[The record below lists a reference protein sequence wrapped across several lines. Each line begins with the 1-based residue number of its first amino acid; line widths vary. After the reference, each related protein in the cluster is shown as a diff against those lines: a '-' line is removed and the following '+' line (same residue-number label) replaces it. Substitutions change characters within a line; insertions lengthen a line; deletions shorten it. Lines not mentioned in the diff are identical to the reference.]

1 VSVANESSIASESD
15 MPKESIIATGSGVA
29 ATLRGGPR
37 GTMLIAG
44 IAVGML
50 FVGWL
55 LFYFVLFMRR
65 GYVG

>member
-1 VSVANESSIASESD
+1 
-15 MPKESIIATGSGVA
+15 MPKESIIATDSGVA
-29 ATLRGGPR
+29 ATLRRGPR
-37 GTMLIAG
+37 GAVLIAS